1 MIRHLSLS
9 RVLQGGTMAIL
20 FLGGLREAAA
30 INASPQ
36 PVEVTQAD
44 GSVVKLHIRGDES
57 FNWFEDEAGY
67 TVVRQGGEYFYGRL
81 DAAGKLVASDVR
93 AAKGSAASLGVP
105 KHLLPEPAKRERRKM
120 GPALVQGGGAAD
132 AASAPPALVPPSGTV
147 KNLVVLCRFAD
158 HTLGVH
164 TRAETDYDT
173 IFNAVG
179 GNPTLAPTGSV
190 RDYYTE
196 NSYGVMTLQSS
207 VTVWVTLPQTEAY
220 YANGADGTGSY
231 PQNAQKMVEDALA
244 LADATVNFGQFD
256 QDNDG
261 FIDAISVIH
270 SGYGAE
276 TGGGG
281 GNWIWSHRW
290 ALPTNWTSADNN
302 GLGVKVK
309 VRDYHTEPALWG
321 TSGTSPVRI
330 GVICHETGH
339 FFGLPDLYDTDGTSE
354 GIGSWC
360 LMANSWGFD
369 NSQLH
374 PPHFSAWCKIQLGWV
389 APTVIGAGPQTA
401 QRVETTA
408 SVLKITTGFPSGEYL
423 LVENRQPYGM
433 ESAMPQGG
441 LAIWHIDE
449 SKANNTTEG
458 YPGQVGWPG
467 NGSHY
472 KIALL
477 QADGLYNMEKK
488 NNRGDGGDVYRSG
501 GVSQINS
508 TTVPDTKSYKGGV
521 ITSSGNVISGISASG
536 ATMTFNLAF
545 DTSVPEID
553 ITGNGVSIV
562 DGDTT
567 PTTADFT
574 DFGTAAITGG
584 TVVHTFVLQNLGT
597 GPLSLT
603 GTPKVTVSGTDAADF
618 TVTAQPASPVAAGG
632 SASFQVTFD
641 PSTGGTLAATLT
653 IANDDSDENP
663 YTFAI
668 RGTGASPEIN
678 VRGNGTNISDGD
690 TTPRT
695 GDSTSFGTTSV
706 TGGTI
711 IKTFTVEN
719 TGSAPLNLT
728 APVSVTGTDP
738 NDFFISQQPA
748 SIVAVGS
755 STTFDVTFDP
765 TTTGTR
771 NATLSIANDD
781 SNENPY
787 TFAIRGTGAV
797 GEINILGNGIDIVD
811 GDITPSSAD
820 FTDFGSVPAAT
831 GTMVRTFTIENLGTS
846 NLGITG
852 TPKVSLSGPNGADFT
867 LSTQPASPVA
877 PGGTTT
883 FQITFDPT
891 AIGLRSATLTIAND
905 DTNENP
911 YDFAIQ
917 GTGTNSAPTGIA
929 LSATTIVE
937 NNAPNATV
945 ATLTGTD
952 PDAGQSATLAFSL
965 VSGTGSMDN
974 ASFTIVGSALK
985 LTPSANFEAQASY
998 SIRLRAT
1005 DSGTPGLT
1013 YEQSFLITVT
1023 DVNEVPSDIILSDT
1037 SIAENNALNAIIGTL
1052 GFMDPDSGGTHTFSL
1067 ATGSGDTDNA
1077 SFTISGTSLCL
1088 TPSADFEAKSNYAVR
1103 VRVTDNGGLIFE
1115 KPFLIAIT
1123 DVFENVSP
1131 TFAGCIFRGLRNTP
1145 LIIPVASILV
1155 RAADTDG
1162 GTLSLS
1168 SFSPLCSMG
1177 GTLTSGG
1184 GSLTY
1189 TPPTDFGGL
1198 DSFAV
1203 TIADGQGGTVDGT
1216 VTLFIS
1222 DHDPLAPNTAQMV
1235 RQPNGHIALLFQVLP
1250 GQPSTIQRST
1260 DLHIW
1265 TPLHQANADPDGLLS
1280 FLDTNPPARTF
1291 YKAVPQ

>member
-1 MIRHLSLS
+1 
-9 RVLQGGTMAIL
+9 MAFL
-20 FLGGLREAAA
+20 FFAGLRQAAA
-30 INASPQ
+30 INASPH
-36 PVEVTQAD
+36 PVDVTQAD
-44 GSVVKLHIRGDES
+44 GSVVRLHIHGDES
-57 FNWFEDEAGY
+57 FNWYEDEAGY

-81 DAAGKLVASDVR
+81 DAAGKLVASEVR
-93 AAKGSAASLGVP
+93 AGKGSAASLGVP
-105 KHLLPEPAKRERRKM
+105 KHLLPEPAKRERRKL
-120 GPALVQGGGAAD
+120 GPALVQGGGGAAG
-132 AASAPPALVPPSGTV
+132 ASSAPPALVPPSGTV

-164 TRAETDYDT
+164 TRAEADYDT

-196 NSYGVMTLQSS
+196 NSYGIMTLQST

-244 LADATVNFGQFD
+244 LVDATVNFGQFD

-290 ALPTNWTSADNN
+290 GLPTNWTSADNN
-302 GLGVKVK
+302 GIGVKVK

-369 NSQLH
+369 NSQLR

-389 APTVIGAGPQTA
+389 TPTVIGAGPQTA

-449 SKANNTTEG
+449 SKANNNAEG
-458 YPGQVGWPG
+458 YPGQAGWPG
-467 NGSHY
+467 NGNHY

-477 QADGLYNMEKK
+477 QADGLFNLEKK

-521 ITSSGNVISGISASG
+521 ITPSGNVLSGISASG
-536 ATMTFNLAF
+536 ATMTFNLTF

-553 ITGNGVSIV
+553 ITGNGVSIAT
-562 DGDTT
+562 GDTS

-574 DFGTAAITGG
+574 DFGAAAITGG
-584 TVVHTFVLQNLGT
+584 TVVHTFVIQNPGT

-603 GTPKVTVSGTDAADF
+603 GTPIVAVSGTDAADF
-618 TVTAQPASPVAAGG
+618 TVTAQPLSPVAASG
-632 SASFQVTFD
+632 STSFQVTFD
-641 PSTGGTLAATLT
+641 PSVGGTLTATLT

-663 YTFAI
+663 HTFAI
-668 RGTGASPEIN
+668 RGTGATPEIN
-678 VRGNGTNISDGD
+678 LTGNGTNISDGD

-711 IKTFTVEN
+711 IKTFTIEN
-719 TGSAPLNLT
+719 TGTGPLGLT
-728 APVSVTGTDP
+728 GALPVSVTGTNP
-738 NDFFISQQPA
+738 GDFFISQQPA
-748 SIVAVGS
+748 ATVAPGG

-765 TTTGTR
+765 TTDGTR
-771 NATLSIANDD
+771 NATISIANDD
-781 SNENPY
+781 GNENPY
-787 TFAIRGTGAV
+787 TFAIRGVGAV
-797 GEINILGNGIDIVD
+797 GEINLKGNGIDIVD
-811 GDITPSSAD
+811 GDTTPSSAD
-820 FTDFGSVPAAT
+820 FTDFGSMPAAT
-831 GTMVRTFTIENLGTS
+831 GTMVRNFTIENLGTS

-852 TPKVSLSGPNGADFT
+852 TPKVSIGGPNAADFT
-867 LSTQPASPVA
+867 VSAQPASPVA
-877 PGGTTT
+877 PGGSTT
-883 FQITFDPT
+883 FQITFDPA
-891 AIGLRSATLTIAND
+891 AIGLRSATLSIAND
-905 DTNENP
+905 DTSENP

-917 GTGTNSAPTGIA
+917 GTGTNSAPTGLA
-929 LSATTIVE
+929 LSATTIAE

-945 ATLTGTD
+945 ATITGTD

-965 VSGTGSMDN
+965 VSGTGSTDN
-974 ASFTIVGSALK
+974 SSFTIVGSALK

-1005 DSGTPGLT
+1005 DSGSPGLT
-1013 YEQSFLITVT
+1013 YEQSFLINVT
-1023 DVNEVPSDIILSDT
+1023 DVNEAPMDITLSAT
-1037 SIAENNALNAIIGTL
+1037 TIAENNAPNAIVGIL
-1052 GFMDPDSGGTHTFSL
+1052 GFTDPDAGGTHTFSL
-1067 ATGSGDTDNA
+1067 VAGTGATNNA
-1077 SFTISGTSLCL
+1077 SFTISGGSLRL
-1088 TPSADFEAKSNYAVR
+1088 TPSADFETQASYAVR
-1103 VRVTDNGGLIFE
+1103 LRVTDNGGLVFE
-1115 KPFLIAIT
+1115 KPFLITIT
-1123 DVFENVSP
+1123 DVFENIPP
-1131 TFAGCIFRGLRNTP
+1131 TFAGCIFRVLRNTP
-1145 LIIPVASILV
+1145 LVMPVASILA

-1162 GTLSLS
+1162 GTLALS
-1168 SFSPLCSMG
+1168 GFSPLGSMG
-1177 GTLTSGG
+1177 GGITSGG
-1184 GSLTY
+1184 ASLTY
-1189 TPPTDFGGL
+1189 TPPAGFVGMDTFGV
-1198 DSFAV
+1198 S
-1203 TIADGQGGTVDGT
+1203 IADGQGGTVGGT
-1216 VTLFIS
+1216 VRLFIS
-1222 DHDPLAPNTAQMV
+1222 VNDPLSVNTAQMAM
-1235 RQPNGHIALLFQVLP
+1235 QPDGHIALLFQVVP
-1250 GQPSTIQRST
+1250 GQASTIERST
-1260 DLHIW
+1260 DLSVWI
-1265 TPLHQANADPDGLLS
+1265 PLHNATADADGLLL
-1280 FLDTNPPARTF
+1280 FLDTTPQPRTF
-1291 YKAVPQ
+1291 YHAVPQ